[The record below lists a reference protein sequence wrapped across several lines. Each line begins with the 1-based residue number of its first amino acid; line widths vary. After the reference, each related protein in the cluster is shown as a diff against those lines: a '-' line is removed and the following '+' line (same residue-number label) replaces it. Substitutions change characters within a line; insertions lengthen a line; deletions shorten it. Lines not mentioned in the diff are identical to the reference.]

1 MMELVTG
8 GSGSGKSAYA
18 ENAVCRCR
26 KIMDGK
32 EIENTPLYH
41 NPSLYYIADMFP
53 YGKET
58 EEKIANHRRMRA
70 GKGFQTLEWYQDLEG
85 KLTGDQSPDLSGACV
100 LLECV
105 SNLTANEMY
114 MQGGA
119 GENTVDAV
127 INGIRLLKEKS
138 RHLVVVTNEVF
149 SESEPDSPEMAV
161 YKENLA
167 RINRSLAEMADRVTE
182 VIYGI
187 PYFIKGERMPEE
199 KTPEDK
205 MPEDKTPGEKKAV
218 ERTSVERTLAGR
230 SSEERISEGQENTRM
245 RLIVGGAFQG
255 KLDYAKK
262 ICPDT
267 EWTDGSECELEEIA
281 ACSGMNRFHLFV
293 RRWMKAGRTKEE
305 LTDAILKDGRELTLI
320 CDDVGCGLVPVDAF
334 EREYREAVGR
344 ICTEFV
350 RRADRVDR
358 VICGIGI
365 QIK

>member
-1 MMELVTG
+1 MAVQQDLPAEEDSL
-8 GSGSGKSAYA
+8 SGSNRLSTFTTEDVSIVEGAVRYDIHFMVCLPGQGERVEAIINIEVQNNDTPGYPIVKRGIYYGSRMISAQRGTGFKNQEYNKIKKVMSIWICEDTA
-18 ENAVCRCR
+18 KQRADSMNEYSFTEQCRR
-26 KIMDGK
+26 GIYQEQQKNYDLIRVVILRLGK
-32 EIENTPLYH
+32 EGER
-41 NPSLYYIADMFP
+41 S
-53 YGKET
+53 
-58 EEKIANHRRMRA
+58 
-70 GKGFQTLEWYQDLEG
+70 QD
-85 KLTGDQSPDLSGACV
+85 
-100 LLECV
+100 
-105 SNLTANEMY
+105 
-114 MQGGA
+114 
-119 GENTVDAV
+119 DA
-127 INGIRLLKEKS
+127 IRLLS
-138 RHLVVVTNEVF
+138 CIF
-149 SESEPDSPEMAV
+149 S
-161 YKENLA
+161 
-167 RINRSLAEMADRVTE
+167 
-182 VIYGI
+182 
-187 PYFIKGERMPEE
+187 EE

-334 EREYREAVGR
+334 EREYRETAGR
-344 ICTEFV
+344 ICTALAE
-350 RRADRVDR
+350 RSSRVDR
-358 VICGIGI
+358 VVCGIGI
-365 QIK
+365 RIK